1 MTSVFPCPVRA
12 PPSFLTVFHSNAVIA
27 RFLWLRGDLA
37 ISNGSFS
44 GFHTAASVS
53 STELAALVNET

>member
-1 MTSVFPCPVRA
+1 MMKVLLGSVSA
-12 PPSFLTVFHSNAVIA
+12 PLSFLTVFHSIAVIA
-27 RFLWLRGDLA
+27 RCLPLRGDLA

-53 STELAALVNET
+53 STELAALVNEI